1 MKSGEDL
8 KNQKLI
14 WKLSLVII
22 GMFGFGFLMVPI
34 YDVFCDITGLNGK
47 TGTVET
53 AEARDFS
60 IDYDRWVTV
69 EFVASTNQGL
79 NWEFKPQVVRMKVHP
94 GELSDATYLVSNKTS
109 RVVTGQAVPSV
120 MPNVASRYFKK
131 TECFCFVEQVLKPG
145 ETREMPLRF
154 VIEPG
159 LPENV
164 KTVSLGYTFFDV
176 TKSANKQAG
185 KNHRGG

>member
-14 WKLSLVII
+14 WKLGLVIV

-53 AEARDFS
+53 VEARGFVV
-60 IDYDRWVTV
+60 DYDRLVTV

-94 GELSDATYLVSNKTS
+94 GELYDATYLVSNNTS

-154 VIEPG
+154 VIEPE

-176 TKSANKQAG
+176 TNSAKNQAG
-185 KNHRGG
+185 KNHQGG